1 MDTDL
6 VFIFLLFGSI
16 TALGLVLLA
25 FSDKLKQ
32 KL

>member
-1 MDTDL
+1 MDNDL

-16 TALGLVLLA
+16 TTLGLVLLA

>member
-1 MDTDL
+1 MDYDL
-6 VFIFLLFGSI
+6 LYIFLLFGSI
-16 TALGLVLLA
+16 TTLGLILLA